1 MSEAEQ
7 FQKETDAYLARI
19 RKTIADSER
28 LVEAARLRMAE
39 TDRLLES
46 QGLTREQVMG
56 FRFTG
61 AQREAV
67 NRELA
72 RLGLNPLDEDVAG
85 APPPRRARRCVPA
98 ATPPAPAAAAAAVRR
113 ERRAGGAAEE
123 IWHDDETFSDLMCS
137 RSERRSI
144 P

>member
-1 MSEAEQ
+1 MTDPEQ
-7 FQKETDAYLARI
+7 SRKETDAYLARI

-28 LVEAARLRMAE
+28 LVEAAKLRMAE

-67 NRELA
+67 NRELV
-72 RLGLNPLDEDVAG
+72 RLGLDPLEEDGAVAAPAADG
-85 APPPRRARRCVPA
+85 PAGEYAPAPPPP
-98 ATPPAPAAAAAAVRR
+98 PPAGNDELA
-113 ERRAGGAAEE
+113 ERQKKFGMMMKPFQ
-123 IWHDDETFSDLMCS
+123 I
-137 RSERRSI
+137 
-144 P
+144 